1 MSVNANYSTVWLMLK
16 TSGEIKIVLVKLI
29 WLTVL
34 KDQLIVVLVQLPE
47 LVKLYTK
54 PFMMLLVLMILPM
67 MLNST

>member
-16 TSGEIKIVLVKLI
+16 TSGEIKIVLVKVI

-47 LVKLYTK
+47 LVILYTK
-54 PFMMLLVLMILPM
+54 PL
-67 MLNST
+67 